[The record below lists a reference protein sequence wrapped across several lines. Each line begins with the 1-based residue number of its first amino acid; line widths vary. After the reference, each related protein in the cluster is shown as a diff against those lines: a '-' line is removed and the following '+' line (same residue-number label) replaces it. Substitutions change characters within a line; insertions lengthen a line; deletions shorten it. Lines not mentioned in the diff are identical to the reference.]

1 MRAYLNHQ
9 TFQQLSNDVEKMKI
23 FLVFLTL
30 AFSSTLAII
39 LSNVYLEVN
48 YSDVSR
54 EKDIDRM
61 AERDFLKS
69 ADNSYV
75 PYLGIDL
82 NIQIGRAHV

>member
-1 MRAYLNHQ
+1 
-9 TFQQLSNDVEKMKI
+9 MKI

-82 NIQIGRAHV
+82 NIPENPNVEIWNSSNSHPQQMF